1 MELTHVTHTF
11 EPIYDEN
18 SQILILGSFP
28 SVKSREQ
35 QFYYG
40 HPQNRFWKVM
50 AALCGEEKPET
61 IEDKKAFLLKHHI
74 ALWDVIES
82 CDIMGSSDSSIRNV
96 VPNEMDVILK
106 AAKIQGIFVNGDKAY
121 QLYLKYC
128 KKEGQPPLK
137 KLPSTSPANAA
148 WNMDKLLAAWGEAL
162 RELYGCEKRFVSE
175 KE

>member
-1 MELTHVTHTF
+1 MDFMELTHVTHTF
-11 EPIYDEN
+11 GPVYDEN
-18 SQILILGSFP
+18 SRILILGSFP

-40 HPQNRFWKVM
+40 HPQNRFWKVA
-50 AALCGEEKPET
+50 AALWGEEKPET
-61 IEDKKAFLLKHHI
+61 IEAKKKFLLKHQI

-96 VPNEMDVILK
+96 VPNDMDVILK
-106 AAKIQGIFVNGDKAY
+106 AAAIGGIFLNGDKAY

-128 KKEGQPPLK
+128 KKEGQPPVK

-148 WNMDKLLAAWGEAL
+148 WNLEKLLAAWGEAL
-162 RELYGCEKRFVSE
+162 GGGWV
-175 KE
+175 